1 MTIAIIGYGNTLRQ
15 DDGAGYRVAA
25 TVQTWQLSQVIAIA
39 CPQLLPELAA
49 TIAPV
54 DRVLFVD
61 TCLPT
66 VTTTLQ
72 HCSLSLPAGN
82 RPLDA
87 HVSDPRSLLALTQWL
102 YDKCPPASWLM
113 IPGHQ
118 FELGET
124 LSPDT
129 EAAMTA
135 ALEWIQDWLAELGI
149 MMQPKQG
156 ETCHA

>member
-1 MTIAIIGYGNTLRQ
+1 MTIALIGYGNTLRQ
-15 DDGAGYRVAA
+15 DDGAGYLIAA
-25 TVQTWQLSQVIAIA
+25 TVQTWQLPQVIAIA

-49 TIAPV
+49 TIAEV
-54 DRVLFVD
+54 DHVLFVD

-66 VTTTLQ
+66 VATTLH
-72 HCSLSLPAGN
+72 HCPLCPPTETG
-82 RPLDA
+82 PLDA
-87 HVSDPRSLLALTQWL
+87 HVSNPRSLLALSQWL
-102 YDKCPPASWLM
+102 YGQCPPASWLM

-129 EAAMTA
+129 ETAMAA
-135 ALEWIQDWLAELGI
+135 ALEWIQAWLAERGI
-149 MMQPKQG
+149 IRPQLL

>member
-1 MTIAIIGYGNTLRQ
+1 MTIALIGYGNTLRQ
-15 DDGAGYRVAA
+15 DDGAGYLIAA
-25 TVQTWQLSQVIAIA
+25 TVQTWQLPQVTAIA

-49 TIAPV
+49 TIAEV

-72 HCSLSLPAGN
+72 HCPLSLPAGN

-87 HVSDPRSLLALTQWL
+87 HVSDPRSLLALAQWL
-102 YDKCPPASWLM
+102 YGKCPPASWLM

-124 LSPDT
+124 LSPTT
-129 EAAMTA
+129 EAAMAA
-135 ALEWIQDWLAELGI
+135 ALEWIQGWLAEPESAT
-149 MMQPKQG
+149 QP
-156 ETCHA
+156 EPLERCHA